1 MRAAGEASVDRTG
14 DPLEESTAASPGG
27 TATDSTENLPVAV
40 DRPLVSDGLRRPVL
54 AASDLDRTLIYSGK
68 AARLGLPP
76 GTRLRE
82 SPLFEDLVCVE
93 MYDHKPLS
101 HVTRAALASITRLAE
116 LGVLVPATTRTRAQY
131 RRISLPGPPVPYAV
145 TANGGFLLVDGET
158 DDDWTRQ
165 VERELAT
172 SSHPFAEVQQY
183 MADTFRP
190 EFTSK
195 LRNAEELFC
204 YAVVDRDGLPD
215 GFVDEVSG
223 WAAAHGWRA
232 SLQGRKLYVVPV
244 GLRKGAAVAEVARR
258 VGADTVLA
266 AGDSLLDAEML
277 ESATRAVRPAHGE
290 LHEVGWQTAGLVV
303 TSTAGATGG
312 QEVAQWLLDET
323 LAVLSGSGVD
333 HAAALGSGSL

>member
-1 MRAAGEASVDRTG
+1 V
-14 DPLEESTAASPGG
+14 
-27 TATDSTENLPVAV
+27 TATDRTSADLTGDTLDDAAAGTSDETTVDQAENLPVAV
-40 DRPLVSDGLRRPVL
+40 DRPVVSAGLRRHVL

-68 AARLGLPP
+68 AAKLGLPP
-76 GTRLRE
+76 GTKLRE
-82 SPLFEDLVCVE
+82 SPLYEDLVCVE

-101 HVTRAALASITRLAE
+101 HVTRTALASITRLAE

-131 RRISLPGPPVPYAV
+131 RRISLPGPPVPYAI

-165 VERELAT
+165 VERELAA

-204 YAVVDRDGLPD
+204 YAVVDRAALPD
-215 GFVDEVSG
+215 GFVAEVSA

-258 VGADTVLA
+258 VGAETVLA

-290 LHEVGWQTAGLVV
+290 LHEVGWQTEGLVV
-303 TSTAGATGG
+303 TATAGATGG
-312 QEVAQWLLDET
+312 QEVAQWLLDEA
-323 LAVLSGSGVD
+323 LAVLGKS
-333 HAAALGSGSL
+333 

>member
-1 MRAAGEASVDRTG
+1 MTAADQTSADLTGDTLDEASTG
-14 DPLEESTAASPGG
+14 TRDETTVGQA
-27 TATDSTENLPVAV
+27 ENLPVAV
-40 DRPLVSDGLRRPVL
+40 DRPVVSAGLRRPVL

-68 AARLGLPP
+68 AAKLGLPP
-76 GTRLRE
+76 GTKLRE
-82 SPLFEDLVCVE
+82 SPLYEDLVCVE

-101 HVTRAALASITRLAE
+101 HVTRTALASITRLAE

-131 RRISLPGPPVPYAV
+131 RRISLPGPPVPYAI

-165 VERELAT
+165 VERELAAT
-172 SSHPFAEVQQY
+172 SHPFTEVQQY
-183 MADTFRP
+183 LADTFRP
-190 EFTSK
+190 VFTSK

-204 YAVVDRDGLPD
+204 YAVVDRGALPD
-215 GFVDEVSG
+215 GFVAEVSA
-223 WAAAHGWRA
+223 WAAEHGWRA

-290 LHEVGWQTAGLVV
+290 LHEVGWQTEGLVV
-303 TSTAGATGG
+303 TATAGATGG
-312 QEVAQWLLDET
+312 QEVAQWLLDEA
-323 LAVLSGSGVD
+323 LAVLGKS
-333 HAAALGSGSL
+333 

>member
-1 MRAAGEASVDRTG
+1 MRAAGETSVDRTG
-14 DPLEESTAASPGG
+14 DLLEESTAASPGG
-27 TATDSTENLPVAV
+27 PAADSTENLPVAV
-40 DRPLVSDGLRRPVL
+40 DRPVVSAGLRRPVL

-68 AARLGLPP
+68 AAKLGLPP
-76 GTRLRE
+76 GTKLRE
-82 SPLFEDLVCVE
+82 SPLSDDLVCVE

-101 HVTRAALASITRLAE
+101 HVTRAALASIARLAE

-165 VERELAT
+165 VERDLAA

-290 LHEVGWQTAGLVV
+290 LHEVGWQTDGLVV

-312 QEVAQWLLDET
+312 QEVAQWLLAEA
-323 LAVLSGSGVD
+323 LAVLS
-333 HAAALGSGSL
+333 AAG

>member
-1 MRAAGEASVDRTG
+1 MAPKHLRAAEH
-14 DPLEESTAASPGG
+14 EKAA
-27 TATDSTENLPVAV
+27 ENLPVAV
-40 DRPLVSDGLRRPVL
+40 DRPVVSTGLRRPVL

-68 AARLGLPP
+68 AAKLGLPP
-76 GTRLRE
+76 GTRLRD
-82 SPLFEDLVCVE
+82 SPLYEDLVCVE

-101 HVTRAALASITRLAE
+101 HVTRTALASITRLAE

-131 RRISLPGPPVPYAV
+131 RRISLPGPPVPYAI

-165 VERELAT
+165 VERELAA

-204 YAVVDRDGLPD
+204 YAVVDRDALPE
-215 GFVDEVSG
+215 GFVAEVSA

-258 VGADTVLA
+258 VGAETVLA

-290 LHEVGWQTAGLVV
+290 LHEVGWQTEGLVV
-303 TSTAGATGG
+303 TATAGATGG
-312 QEVAQWLLDET
+312 QEVAQWLLDEA
-323 LAVLSGSGVD
+323 LAVLDGPAGAPD
-333 HAAALGSGSL
+333 GAGAARGGAAEARHL